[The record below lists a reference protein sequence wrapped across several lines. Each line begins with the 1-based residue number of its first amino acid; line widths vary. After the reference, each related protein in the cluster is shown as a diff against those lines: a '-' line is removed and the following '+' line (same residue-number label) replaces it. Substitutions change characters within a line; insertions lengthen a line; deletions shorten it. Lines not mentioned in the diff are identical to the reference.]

1 MKSSNKYFVEIEQ
14 GDSILSRF
22 DFSFVLGPTSRKTW
36 SNKPDGECVSE
47 LFQGQRPIL
56 LLPFLGDQYFNFEM
70 FLDHIFPSFVYIEQ
84 IMCVNTHVKFEKIFQ
99 CH

>member
-1 MKSSNKYFVEIEQ
+1 MNVYKVFVQFILRPVLLDEVFKYFVEIEESN
-14 GDSILSRF
+14 SILSRF
-22 DFSFVLGPTSRKTW
+22 GFSFVLGPTSRKTW

-70 FLDHIFPSFVYIEQ
+70 FLDHIFPKHQ
-84 IMCVNTHVKFEKIFQ
+84 TLM
-99 CH
+99 